1 MKYKLNQISL
11 IPDKFGQHIAIKMI
25 TKYDED
31 GKYVKH
37 IPLDE
42 EAIDLLKN
50 CYLVEKDNN

>member
-11 IPDKFGQHIAIKMI
+11 VPDKFGQHIVIKMI
-25 TKYDED
+25 TKYDKD

-42 EAIDLLKN
+42 TAMDILKN
-50 CYLVEKDNN
+50 CYLVEKE